1 MSFSTFALFFNTWKG
16 GERGKTAK
24 KTAANC
30 CRRKDIRGK
39 FRSFPEKML
48 HL

>member
-1 MSFSTFALFFNTWKG
+1 MSYSTFALFFSILKG

-39 FRSFPEKML
+39 FRSSPDKML
-48 HL
+48 R